1 MSFEGYVN
9 DEVSVN
15 RLTPGSIL
23 LLREAFIAGES
34 ARGRAPEIT
43 GYKERRGREILSTLL
58 TKGLLV
64 SKGPRATIR
73 LGFPLDVVER
83 WFPLLYPVS

>member
-1 MSFEGYVN
+1 MSFEGYVD

-15 RLTPGSIL
+15 RLPPGSIL

-34 ARGRAPEIT
+34 ERGRAPEIT
-43 GYKERRGREILSTLL
+43 EYPERRGREILSTLL
-58 TKGLLV
+58 TKGLLA
-64 SKGPRATIR
+64 SKRPRATIR

-83 WFPLLYPVS
+83 WFPLLYLVS

>member
-1 MSFEGYVN
+1 MSFEGYVD

-15 RLTPGSIL
+15 RLPPGSIL

-34 ARGRAPEIT
+34 ERGRALEIT
-43 GYKERRGREILSTLL
+43 RYQERRGREILSTLL
-58 TKGLLV
+58 TKSLLA
-64 SKGPRATIR
+64 SKRPRATIG

-83 WFPLLYPVS
+83 WFPLLYLVS